1 MEDKYL
7 NALYRIEE
15 KSKHQ
20 LSMMSDK
27 YNLLDELTRSMIY
40 EEIITINDYLKL
52 LEMFAIK
59 YAEEEDRDAY
69 EYTMIKMQ
77 MLVEAKRKKYK
88 RTLFKGVDFQN
99 RIDYGV
105 AIFLSERKD
114 YLSKRK
120 EMLMKPFLYVSTS
133 IYIVMLSLLVFVF
146 HIPFLFAFLF
156 SVLIWLFFLVYMV
169 FSLLDEKILEEIEK
183 NRSALGQAMDE
194 FEVSRKN
201 SSVSNLFHKFIKI

>member
-40 EEIITINDYLKL
+40 EEMITINDYLKL

-88 RTLFKGVDFQN
+88 RTLFKGL
-99 RIDYGV
+99 
-105 AIFLSERKD
+105 IFKTGSTMAWRSFVGTQRLFKQK
-114 YLSKRK
+114 KRDAH
-120 EMLMKPFLYVSTS
+120 EA
-133 IYIVMLSLLVFVF
+133 VFVCIDLYLYRHAFAFGLCF
-146 HIPFLFAFLF
+146 HIPFC
-156 SVLIWLFFLVYMV
+156 
-169 FSLLDEKILEEIEK
+169 
-183 NRSALGQAMDE
+183 
-194 FEVSRKN
+194 SRFY
-201 SSVSNLFHKFIKI
+201 LAY

>member
-133 IYIVMLSLLVFVF
+133 IYIVMLSLLVFVY
-146 HIPFLFAFLF
+146 HLPFC
-156 SVLIWLFFLVYMV
+156 VRV
-169 FSLLDEKILEEIEK
+169 SLGSKRMKIG
-183 NRSALGQAMDE
+183 A
-194 FEVSRKN
+194 
-201 SSVSNLFHKFIKI
+201 

>member
-69 EYTMIKMQ
+69 E
-77 MLVEAKRKKYK
+77 
-88 RTLFKGVDFQN
+88 
-99 RIDYGV
+99 
-105 AIFLSERKD
+105 
-114 YLSKRK
+114 
-120 EMLMKPFLYVSTS
+120 
-133 IYIVMLSLLVFVF
+133 
-146 HIPFLFAFLF
+146 
-156 SVLIWLFFLVYMV
+156 
-169 FSLLDEKILEEIEK
+169 
-183 NRSALGQAMDE
+183 
-194 FEVSRKN
+194 
-201 SSVSNLFHKFIKI
+201 